1 MPKKAESEEV
11 IEKAIASKYLK
22 DQRSYNL
29 NKFTAIDSDAA
40 QVLSRY
46 NGDLE
51 LNGLISMP
59 EVVAL
64 ALSEH
69 RGGRLSLKGLRELSA
84 EACDCLKKHCKIR
97 TAKSL
102 ERLVYTSDM
111 KLLRSALD
119 ELASCGIVVRRDI
132 FKNLKKWPYDP
143 DRFYGGY
150 ETIFFDVLSMLA
162 SEHFA
167 SSEKLPIGSRGY
179 YLDYECIYETGDY
192 SSIVEQLA
200 FISGQ
205 SDRLSNLL
213 DHVDIPNQEVWIQFE
228 FAGRRHKLTPEIEG
242 DWACGKTIK
251 RIARILKPR
260 DCCFYKLYNG
270 QSDSIFCFPRDIEKE
285 LLKRKRR
292 FDYDDFR
299 KL

>member
-1 MPKKAESEEV
+1 MPKRAESGKV
-11 IEKAIASKYLK
+11 IEKAIVSKYLK
-22 DQRSYNL
+22 DQRSYHL
-29 NKFTAIDSDAA
+29 NKFKEIDIDAA
-40 QVLSRY
+40 QVLSRH

-51 LNGLISMP
+51 LNGLISIP
-59 EVVAL
+59 DDVAL
-64 ALSEH
+64 ALSKH
-69 RGGRLSLKGLRELSA
+69 RGGRLSLNGLRGLSA
-84 EACDCLKKHCKIR
+84 EAYDCLKKHGKIT

-102 ERLVYTSDM
+102 ESLVYTSNM

-119 ELASCGIVVRRDI
+119 ELASCGIVVRKDI
-132 FKNLKKWPYDP
+132 FKNLKKWPYEP
-143 DRFYGGY
+143 DQFYGGY
-150 ETIFFDVLSMLA
+150 GTIFFEVLSSLA
-162 SEHFA
+162 SNYFA

-192 SSIVEQLA
+192 SSIVEKLA

-213 DHVDIPNQEVWIQFE
+213 DHVDVPNEEVWIQFE
-228 FAGRRHKLTPEIEG
+228 FAGRRYKLTPEINN
-242 DWACGKTIK
+242 DWACVKTIK

-270 QSDSIFCFPRDIEKE
+270 QSDSIFCFPSDIEKE

-292 FDYDDFR
+292 FEYDNFR

>member
-1 MPKKAESEEV
+1 MPKRAESGEV

-22 DQRSYNL
+22 DQRSYHL

-59 EVVAL
+59 EGVAL
-64 ALSEH
+64 ALSKH
-69 RGGRLSLKGLRELSA
+69 RGGRLSLNGLRGLSA
-84 EACDCLKKHCKIR
+84 EAYDCLKKHGKIT

-102 ERLVYTSDM
+102 ESLVYTSNI

-119 ELASCGIVVRRDI
+119 ELASCGIVVRKAI
-132 FKNLKKWPYDP
+132 FRNLKKWPYEP

-150 ETIFFDVLSMLA
+150 GSVFFEVLSMLA
-162 SEHFA
+162 SQDLA
-167 SSEKLPIGSRGY
+167 SSEKLPIGSRGFN
-179 YLDYECIYETGDY
+179 LDYECIYETGDY
-192 SSIVEQLA
+192 SSIVEQLV
-200 FISGQ
+200 FITGQ

-213 DHVDIPNQEVWIQFE
+213 DHVDLPKKEVWIQFE
-228 FAGRRHKLTPEIEG
+228 FAGKRYKLTPEINN
-242 DWACGKTIK
+242 DWACDKTIK
-251 RIARILKPR
+251 RIARIIKPS
-260 DCCFYKLYNG
+260 DCCFYKLNDG
-270 QSDSIFCFPRDIEKE
+270 QSDNIFCFTRDIEKE